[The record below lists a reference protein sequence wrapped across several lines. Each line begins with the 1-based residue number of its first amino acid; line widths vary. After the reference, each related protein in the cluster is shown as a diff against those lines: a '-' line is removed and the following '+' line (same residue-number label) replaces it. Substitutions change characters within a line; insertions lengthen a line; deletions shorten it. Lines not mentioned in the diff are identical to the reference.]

1 MAAPAACGDLNRM
14 NAMLVVR
21 ASDRLEQ
28 TSAKHWLRPLWLL
41 AATAGIGLVMAS
53 GVARAEDPEADD
65 DSTFEEKIIKG
76 IMTGLGGTNMENRG
90 ITYRERSPLVVPPKL
105 NLPPPETAAAA
116 PAPNWPT
123 DPEELER
130 KRMKELAKKKP
141 VDGSRPLMPS
151 ELAAAKTKPTN
162 SSEPMTPGTQQNN
175 PMLSPSQLGFN
186 GSLWNVFGGNKS
198 ETATFTGE
206 PQRET
211 LTQPPTGYQTPS
223 PNFAYGTGPKESLG
237 NKRMDVMTGKETS
250 N

>member
-1 MAAPAACGDLNRM
+1 MAVAG
-14 NAMLVVR
+14 
-21 ASDRLEQ
+21 
-28 TSAKHWLRPLWLL
+28 
-41 AATAGIGLVMAS
+41 GIGLVMAS
-53 GVARAEDPEADD
+53 GVARAEDPEED
-65 DSTFEEKIIKG
+65 DSTFEEKIIKN

-105 NLPPPETAAAA
+105 ELPPPETAAAA

-130 KRMKELAKKKP
+130 KRLKELAKKQKP
-141 VDGSRPLMPS
+141 TDGSRPLMPN
-151 ELAAAKTKPTN
+151 ELAAAKTKPSTPN
-162 SSEPMTPGTQQNN
+162 EPMQPGTQQNN

-186 GSLWNVFGGNKS
+186 GSLWNVFGGNKT

-206 PQRET
+206 PTRET

-223 PNFAYGTGPKESLG
+223 PNFAYGTGPKESLN
-237 NKRMDVMTGKETS
+237 NKRLDVMTGKETS

>member
-1 MAAPAACGDLNRM
+1 M

-28 TSAKHWLRPLWLL
+28 TSARDWLRRLRLV
-41 AATAGIGLVMAS
+41 AITAGIGLVMAS

-65 DSTFEEKIIKG
+65 DSTFEEKIIKS
-76 IMTGLGGTNMENRG
+76 IMTGLGGTNMDNRG
-90 ITYRERSPLVVPPKL
+90 IAYRERSPLVVPPKL
-105 NLPPPETAAAA
+105 DLPPPETTAAA

-130 KRMKELAKKKP
+130 RKMKELAKKQKP
-141 VDGSRPLMPS
+141 TESYRPLMPS

-206 PQRET
+206 PTRDS
-211 LTQPPTGYQTPS
+211 LTHPPTGYQTPS
-223 PNFAYGTGPKESLG
+223 PNFAYGTGPKESLN
-237 NKRMDVMTGKETS
+237 NKRTDIMTGKETS

>member
-1 MAAPAACGDLNRM
+1 
-14 NAMLVVR
+14 MLVSR
-21 ASDRLEQ
+21 AGDRLQ
-28 TSAKHWLRPLWLL
+28 PSSTRNWLRALKL
-41 AATAGIGLVMAS
+41 AAVAGGIGLVMAS
-53 GVARAEDPEADD
+53 GVARAEDPAEDD
-65 DSTFEEKIIKG
+65 DSTFEEKIIKN

-90 ITYRERSPLVVPPKL
+90 IAYRERSPLVVPPKID
-105 NLPPPETAAAA
+105 LPPPETANAA

-130 KRMKELAKKKP
+130 KRMKELAKKQKP
-141 VDGSRPLMPS
+141 TGNEGYRPLMPS
-151 ELAAAKTKPTN
+151 ELAAAKTKPST
-162 SSEPMTPGTQQNN
+162 SSEPLQPGTQQTN

-186 GSLWNVFGGNKS
+186 GSLWNMFGTKT

-223 PNFAYGTGPKESLG
+223 PNYAYGTGPKESLN
-237 NKRMDVMTGKETS
+237 NKRIDIMTGKETS